1 MTRVRYILE
10 ERKMTLVVTEPCKG
24 CKDKSCLAV
33 CPVECFHEDDEMV
46 YIDPDECI
54 DCGACIP
61 ECPVEAIFYE
71 DDVPAQWASYIELNA
86 TKAKECPPAEE
97 P

>member
-1 MTRVRYILE
+1 MT
-10 ERKMTLVVTEPCKG
+10 MVVTAPCKG

-33 CPVECFHEDDEMV
+33 CPVECFHEDKEML
-46 YIDPDECI
+46 YIDPDECT
-54 DCGACIP
+54 DCGACVS

-71 DDVPAQWASYIELNA
+71 QDVPAKWNDFIELNA
-86 TKAKECPPAEE
+86 TMARKCPPAES

>member
-1 MTRVRYILE
+1 MT
-10 ERKMTLVVTEPCKG
+10 MVVTEPCKG

-33 CPVECFHEDDEMV
+33 CPTECFHEDARMV
-46 YIDPDECI
+46 YIDPDDCI

-71 DDVPAQWASYIELNA
+71 DDVPAQWVSYIELNA

>member
-1 MTRVRYILE
+1 MT
-10 ERKMTLVVTEPCKG
+10 MVVTEPCRG

-33 CPVECFHEDDEMV
+33 CPVECFHEDTQML
-46 YIDPDECI
+46 YIDADECI
-54 DCGACIP
+54 DCGACVP

-71 DDVPAQWASYIELNA
+71 DDVPALWASYIALNA
-86 TKAKECPPAEE
+86 AKAKECPPAEA